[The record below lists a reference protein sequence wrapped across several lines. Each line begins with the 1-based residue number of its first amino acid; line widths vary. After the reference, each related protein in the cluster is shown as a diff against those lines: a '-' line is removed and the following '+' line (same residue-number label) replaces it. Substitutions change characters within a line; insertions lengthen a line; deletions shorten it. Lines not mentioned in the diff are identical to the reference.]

1 MERVTEG
8 ATRRAAALGTS
19 LCLTLAACGGSNTG
33 ADAFVLGPDDPAAMR
48 ALLDSPLTAPAPDGT
63 SPEGRWAQLQI
74 TTARSRAPMIGEVV
88 TTNQRL
94 VLLDIAA
101 ATDGTL
107 SVEGTVC
114 DMDISTSTSMADT
127 VVPPAL
133 ITAMPAL
140 RWTGNLVD
148 DTPVFERSYEL
159 LGLSE
164 SVSSHA
170 TSDGVAVEDTALD
183 IEAAAIDPDGDGNP
197 GVTIQ
202 VTGMA
207 GGEMYFGQRSWRDMV
222 VERSD
227 GLVLDGHIV
236 WGSDRVLYG
245 ATSRSLRNA
254 DPAVPSDDPAENWFR
269 STRVRA
275 DASCDEVREATEVL
289 FGR

>member
-1 MERVTEG
+1 
-8 ATRRAAALGTS
+8 
-19 LCLTLAACGGSNTG
+19 
-33 ADAFVLGPDDPAAMR
+33 
-48 ALLDSPLTAPAPDGT
+48 
-63 SPEGRWAQLQI
+63 
-74 TTARSRAPMIGEVV
+74 MIGEVV

-170 TSDGVAVEDTALD
+170 TSDT
-183 IEAAAIDPDGDGNP
+183 
-197 GVTIQ
+197 
-202 VTGMA
+202 
-207 GGEMYFGQRSWRDMV
+207 
-222 VERSD
+222 
-227 GLVLDGHIV
+227 
-236 WGSDRVLYG
+236 
-245 ATSRSLRNA
+245 
-254 DPAVPSDDPAENWFR
+254 
-269 STRVRA
+269 
-275 DASCDEVREATEVL
+275 
-289 FGR
+289 